1 MVIVSFGSPCISA
14 AVNGICKMWK
24 LDLVATPFE
33 ARLRLCIYLRGQFR
47 DEFRAFLV
55 VAVVL

>member
-1 MVIVSFGSPCISA
+1 
-14 AVNGICKMWK
+14 MWK